1 MKKFFLAFLILASF
15 LFGEKGES
23 ISGIIH
29 SAKSGLPLSEVNIF
43 IESQGIGTTSDKK
56 GKFKLSGLTIG
67 EIKLT
72 VSHIGYEPQTLKI
85 EIPSTSFIKI
95 ELKPNLIQMDAI
107 VTTGT
112 RTERYLSDVP
122 VTTQVIKGDR
132 LRETGAADISQLIEE
147 TTGINVEENQ
157 FGTGVNLMGF
167 DTEHILIM
175 VDGMKMIGRVNG
187 QLDIAQ
193 IPIEQ
198 IDRIEIVKGATS
210 ALYGSEAMGGVINIL
225 TQNPDK
231 NWSLQSD
238 GSLGAFGRVNQT
250 LNLSHHQGPW
260 QWSLGGSYRH
270 FGGYDLDP
278 KTIYEEG
285 SDYEK
290 TNFDFRVRHQLSKDS
305 QLRFESHY
313 LTEEQN
319 LITSHV
325 FTERSLNKRYSGR
338 IEYLHQ
344 NIFSAQLKSF
354 FDYTTYDHKYDWVVR
369 KSGNLKEATK
379 TTDDLS
385 LIGFHFEKGLNRHG
399 INGGFEYNNEKIVS
413 NKVLGNHR
421 NSKMIS
427 SFIQDEFSFND
438 KWTLLSGIRYDQ
450 HSIYGSHASPKISIM
465 FKPEMISRIRLSYG
479 QGFRSPSFKELY
491 YTHSNITVG
500 YNVKGNE
507 SLRPETS
514 HTVHLDIERWHTQ
527 KYHARV
533 NLFYNQIKDMIEFK
547 YDAMIDGITTYS
559 MANLS
564 RAWTKGME
572 LDFTYFIFENTELWL
587 GYALLDSWD
596 EEQEK
601 NLSMKAKHKANG
613 GIRYTF
619 NNGVKTNMR
628 FQYMGKRFYWDDT
641 AAGVAQGQTWIDNY
655 TIINGHVSFPL
666 PRNIRGYVGVKNLT
680 DTVDPKWGPMP
691 GREWYAG
698 LRIDLFESF
707 KE

>member
-1 MKKFFLAFLILASF
+1 MMLTASF
-15 LFGEKGES
+15 LLGEKGQI
-23 ISGIIH
+23 ISGIIEDTQT
-29 SAKSGLPLSEVNIF
+29 GLSLQDVNILVLG
-43 IESQGIGTTSDKK
+43 ESIGTTTDQS
-56 GKFKLSGLTIG
+56 GAFNLSGLIVG
-67 EIKLT
+67 EIFLA
-72 VSHIGYEPQTLKI
+72 VSHIGYEPQLVKV
-85 EIPSTSFIKI
+85 EIPASSPINI
-95 ELKPNLIQMDAI
+95 QLKPNLIQMDAI

-167 DTEHILIM
+167 NTEHILIM
-175 VDGMKMIGRVNG
+175 VDGMKVIGRVNG

-210 ALYGSEAMGGVINIL
+210 ALYGSEAMGGVINIF
-225 TQNPDK
+225 TRNPDK
-231 NWSLQSD
+231 NWLLQSD
-238 GSLGAFGRVNQT
+238 GSFGAFGRVNQT
-250 LNLSHHQGPW
+250 LNLSRRTQNW

-290 TNFDFRVRHQLSKDS
+290 TNFDFRVGNQLSKES
-305 QLRFESHY
+305 QLRFESHL

-325 FTERSLNKRYSGR
+325 FTERSLNQRYSGR

-344 NIFSAQLKSF
+344 NIFNAKLKSF
-354 FDYTTYDHKYDWVVR
+354 FDFATYDHRYDWIIR
-369 KSGNLKEATK
+369 KSGNVKEATK
-379 TTDDLS
+379 TTDNLS
-385 LIGFHFEKGLNRHG
+385 LVGFHFEKGLNRHG
-399 INGGFEYNNEKIVS
+399 INGGFEYNHEKIVS
-413 NKVLGNHR
+413 NKVSGNHR
-421 NSKMIS
+421 NSKIIS
-427 SFIQDEFSFND
+427 SFFQDEFSVND
-438 KWTLLSGIRYDQ
+438 QWTILSGIRYDY
-450 HSIYGSHASPKISIM
+450 HSIYGSHTSPKVAIM

-500 YNVKGNE
+500 YNVRGNE
-507 SLRPETS
+507 ALRPETS
-514 HTVHLDIERWHTQ
+514 HTIHLDIERWHTR

-533 NLFYNQIKDMIEFK
+533 NIFYNQIKDMIDFK
-547 YDAMIDGITTYS
+547 YDAMIEGIATYS

-564 RAWTKGME
+564 QAWTRGME

-587 GYALLDSWD
+587 GYAFLDSWD
-596 EEQEK
+596 EEQQK
-601 NLSMKAKHKANG
+601 NLSMKAKHKGNG

-619 NNGVKTNMR
+619 KNGVNTNLR

-641 AAGVAQGQTWIDNY
+641 AAGVADGQTWIDNY

-666 PRNIRGYVGVKNLT
+666 PRNIRGYVGIKNLT

-698 LRIDLFESF
+698 LRIDLFESN
-707 KE
+707 KQ

>member
-1 MKKFFLAFLILASF
+1 MKNVLLSFLMMASF

-23 ISGIIH
+23 ITGFIQD
-29 SAKSGLPLSEVNIF
+29 ANSGLPLSDVNII
-43 IESQGIGTTSDKK
+43 IESQGIGTTSDHN
-56 GKFKLSGLTIG
+56 GHFNLGGLSIG
-67 EIKLT
+67 ENKLAVT
-72 VSHIGYEPQTLKI
+72 HIGYEPQWVKI
-85 EIPSTSFIKI
+85 IIPASSSINIAMKQ
-95 ELKPNLIQMDAI
+95 KLIQMDAI

-175 VDGMKMIGRVNG
+175 IDGMKMIGRVNG

-210 ALYGSEAMGGVINIL
+210 ALYGSEAMGGVINIF
-225 TQNPDK
+225 TQNPVK

-238 GSLGAFGRVNQT
+238 GSFGAFGRINQT
-250 LNLSHHQGPW
+250 LNLSRHAGHW
-260 QWSLGGSYRH
+260 QWSLGGGYRH
-270 FGGYDLDP
+270 YGGYDLDP

-290 TNFDFRVRHQLSKDS
+290 TNYDFRVGKQLSKDS
-305 QLRFESHY
+305 RLRFESHF

-325 FTERSLNKRYSGR
+325 FKERSLNKRYSGR
-338 IEYLHQ
+338 VEYLHQ
-344 NIFSAQLKSF
+344 NIFNAKLKSF
-354 FDYTTYDHKYDWVVR
+354 IDYATYAHKYDWVVR
-369 KSGNLKEATK
+369 KSGNIKEATK
-379 TTDDLS
+379 TTDDLT
-385 LIGFHFEKGLNRHG
+385 LVGFHFEKGLNRHG

-413 NKVLGNHR
+413 NKVLWIHR

-427 SFIQDEFSFND
+427 SFFQDEFSIND
-438 KWTLLSGIRYDQ
+438 QWTLLSGLRYDY
-450 HSIYGSHASPKISIM
+450 HSIYGSHTSPKISIM

-507 SLRPETS
+507 ALRPETS
-514 HTVHLDIERWHTQ
+514 QTVHLDIERWHTQ

-533 NLFYNQIKDMIEFK
+533 NIFYNQIRDMIDFK
-547 YDAMIDGITTYS
+547 YDAMIDGITTYT

-564 RAWTKGME
+564 RAWTRGVE

-587 GYALLDSWD
+587 GYALLDSRD

-619 NNGVKTNMR
+619 NNGIKTNLR

-641 AAGVAQGQTWIDNY
+641 AAGVADGQTWIDDY
-655 TIINGHVSFPL
+655 TIVNGHISFPL
-666 PRNIRGYVGVKNLT
+666 PRKIRGYFGVKNLT
-680 DTVDPKWGPMP
+680 DTVDPRWGPMP

-698 LRIDLFESF
+698 LRINLLESI
-707 KE
+707 KK